1 MKISATIHPDTSAGA
16 VTLTVSNLDRAVEFY
31 TRKLGFQILFQDESS
46 ARLGTT
52 GRKLLTLIGNPAARR
67 ASHATGLFHF
77 AIVLPSRVELAKMLR
92 HYIQAGGRLQ
102 GAADHLVSEALYL
115 ADSEGNG
122 IELYRDRPRQ
132 EWIRD
137 ASGIRMSTDPLDVE
151 RLIAE
156 ADGQT
161 QSWSG
166 LPDGARMGHV
176 HLRVADIPA
185 AERFY
190 HDVLGFDITA
200 RYGDSA
206 SFFSAGGYHHHFAAN
221 TWGSAGAPPPPADAA
236 GLQEFVVALPD
247 EAELKR
253 VAGRIQAAGI
263 PMEETADG
271 VLVRDPS
278 GNLLRLSF
286 LKKDS

>member
-1 MKISATIHPDTSAGA
+1 
-16 VTLTVSNLDRAVEFY
+16 
-31 TRKLGFQILFQDESS
+31 
-46 ARLGTT
+46 
-52 GRKLLTLIGNPAARR
+52 
-67 ASHATGLFHF
+67 
-77 AIVLPSRVELAKMLR
+77 
-92 HYIQAGGRLQ
+92 
-102 GAADHLVSEALYL
+102 
-115 ADSEGNG
+115 
-122 IELYRDRPRQ
+122 
-132 EWIRD
+132 
-137 ASGIRMSTDPLDVE
+137 
-151 RLIAE
+151 
-156 ADGQT
+156 
-161 QSWSG
+161 
-166 LPDGARMGHV
+166 MGHV

-221 TWGSAGAPPPPADAA
+221 TWGSAGAPPPPANAV

-247 EAELKR
+247 EAERKR

-286 LKKDS
+286 SKKDS